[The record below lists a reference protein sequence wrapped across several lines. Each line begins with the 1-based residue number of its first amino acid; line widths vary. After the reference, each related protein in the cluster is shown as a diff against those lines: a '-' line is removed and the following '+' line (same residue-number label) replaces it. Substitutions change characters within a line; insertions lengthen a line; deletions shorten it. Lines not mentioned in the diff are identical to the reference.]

1 MNYTEII
8 GETESQL
15 QELEDTQKLVQFQKR
30 VRFLR
35 LLKNGKAT
43 TQKQAGAI
51 VGWKLRQSQQI
62 WQLYRGQGLAGVL
75 RKPERWHF
83 GKLSS
88 LQLARLQRYLA
99 EFGADSLAEAKDLI
113 EQMYGV
119 RYTESGVCVLFQR
132 LRIKL
137 KTARPANT
145 KKDEAGVIGY
155 KKTLVSERASM
166 RSKTSNSRMRCGS
179 ERALN

>member
-15 QELEDTQKLVQFQKR
+15 QELENAQKLVQFQKR

-35 LLKNGKAT
+35 LLKSGEAA
-43 TQKQAGAI
+43 TQKQAGEI

-62 WQLYRGQGLAGVL
+62 WQLYRGQGLAGVW

-83 GKLSS
+83 GKLTS
-88 LQLARLQRYLA
+88 LQLAHLQRYLA
-99 EFGADSLAEAKDLI
+99 EFGADSLSEAKALI

-119 RYTESGVCVLFQR
+119 RYTDSGVCVLFQR

-137 KTARPANT
+137 KTARPSNT
-145 KKDEAGVIGY
+145 KKDEAAALTY
-155 KKTLVSERASM
+155 KETLVS
-166 RSKTSNSRMRCGS
+166 
-179 ERALN
+179 